1 MSGNLLHALYDGR
14 GPLSEAYEFYP
25 SRARNTRELRRTVA
39 QMARALVD
47 RGLRPGDRLSF
58 KLEKCEEAL
67 FLAHACFQIGVVLH
81 PLNAAYT
88 DAEVEQLVRDAE
100 PRLLVCAPDE
110 AQRLSNLCQV
120 EAATLSPG
128 MTGELGGEAAALEPL
143 CETRAVSPSDTAALL
158 YTSGTTGRP
167 KGACITHG
175 NLAESAR
182 ALATVWNLQPTDR
195 LLHALPLYHAH
206 GLLTSINSMMVGG
219 GAIRFLQAFRE
230 DDALAAL
237 PGASVLM
244 GVPTHYAR
252 LLKHDALGRACRDLR
267 LAISGSAPL
276 PAETSDGFFRLTGQR
291 INERYG
297 ATETAIVT
305 AVPAGEQR
313 RQGFVGWAL
322 PGVSIRVVDA
332 EGRAFVR
339 GATGGLQ
346 TKGHNVFAGYWR
358 RQEADA
364 DAFTADGWFITGDIA
379 SIDETGCVELL
390 GRSKDIIISGGLNVY
405 PKEVENA
412 LDSLLVG
419 CESAVI
425 GVPHPDFGEAVVAL
439 VENHS
444 GPVNEAELIRSL
456 RRTLAPYKTPKRV
469 IAIPGIPRNTLGKVL
484 KNELRAAYR
493 HLFTSESNQ
502 KG

>member
-1 MSGNLLHALYDGR
+1 M
-14 GPLSEAYEFYP
+14 
-25 SRARNTRELRRTVA
+25 
-39 QMARALVD
+39 
-47 RGLRPGDRLSF
+47 
-58 KLEKCEEAL
+58 
-67 FLAHACFQIGVVLH
+67 
-81 PLNAAYT
+81 
-88 DAEVEQLVRDAE
+88 
-100 PRLLVCAPDE
+100 
-110 AQRLSNLCQV
+110 
-120 EAATLSPG
+120 
-128 MTGELGGEAAALEPL
+128 
-143 CETRAVSPSDTAALL
+143 
-158 YTSGTTGRP
+158 
-167 KGACITHG
+167 
-175 NLAESAR
+175 
-182 ALATVWNLQPTDR
+182 
-195 LLHALPLYHAH
+195 
-206 GLLTSINSMMVGG
+206 
-219 GAIRFLQAFRE
+219 
-230 DDALAAL
+230 
-237 PGASVLM
+237 
-244 GVPTHYAR
+244 
-252 LLKHDALGRACRDLR
+252 
-267 LAISGSAPL
+267 
-276 PAETSDGFFRLTGQR
+276 
-291 INERYG
+291 
-297 ATETAIVT
+297 
-305 AVPAGEQR
+305 
-313 RQGFVGWAL
+313 
-322 PGVSIRVVDA
+322 DA